1 MSTHRIAR
9 RTLLAGALLSPLAVT
24 LARAASDHSARGE
37 GNVLVVYLTRT
48 GNTRVIASTL
58 HRALGGE
65 LFEIRAAIPYP
76 EDYEE
81 TVERARQERDSS
93 IEPKLASG
101 VANISVYDTIFLGFP
116 IWGETA
122 PPPVRSFLRTHDLA
136 DKQIY
141 PFITHGGYGIGN
153 SMAVLR
159 SHAPNAHI
167 DDPFVM
173 EADQER
179 RTINQVRGWIG
190 SIGA

>member
-1 MSTHRIAR
+1 MSKHRIAR

-24 LARAASDHSARGE
+24 LARAASDHSPRGE

-48 GNTRVIASTL
+48 GNTRVIASSL

-65 LFEIRAAIPYP
+65 LFEIRAAKPYP

-122 PPPVRSFLRTHDLA
+122 PPPVRSFLRTYDLA

-179 RTINQVRGWIG
+179 RTLNQVRGWIS